1 MAHQAVNVT
10 NPRRLCLV
18 PDKSPY
24 INIDLEEITARNVTA
39 QHIVAGFATATPT
52 LADIWRYLQNAFS
65 DIPKLAAEVT
75 RLATELNNTRLDRA
89 NLLAAAH
96 ATIAAHHEGE
106 ADPLAYLRDELNAHT
121 PGTGRHE

>member
-1 MAHQAVNVT
+1 M
-10 NPRRLCLV
+10 L
-18 PDKSPY
+18 DKSPY
-24 INIDLEEITARNVTA
+24 INIDLEEITARNDAA

-65 DIPKLAAEVT
+65 DVPKLAAEIT

-96 ATIAAHHEGE
+96 ATIAAHHDGE
-106 ADPLAYLRDELNAHT
+106 PDPLAYLRDELNVHI
-121 PGTGRHE
+121 PGTGRRT